1 MNETQVLE
9 LFFDSKG
16 EAVEGKSGDK
26 SVIWK
31 DILREGEFPVTPGR
45 KRKIPFRVVPTGKTT
60 VTKDLITISMS
71 DVMASHEAKAFE
83 SVTMIVM
90 TIISSIRV
98 KPRSRFVF
106 RFAITRSCIPCRR
119 ARCPALW

>member
-83 SVTMIVM
+83 SVTMIEW
-90 TIISSIRV
+90 S
-98 KPRSRFVF
+98 
-106 RFAITRSCIPCRR
+106 AI
-119 ARCPALW
+119 